1 MGKKHNLATGAL
13 IFAAGWAPAAATAQ
27 AAPDTAAVD
36 ADASAISFGG
46 NTSATSGPAT
56 GGDATGLA
64 GKGGDASTGGT
75 QADNG
80 NVHVIAP

>member
-1 MGKKHNLATGAL
+1 MVTTRCPGAL
-13 IFAAGWAPAAATAQ
+13 
-27 AAPDTAAVD
+27 
-36 ADASAISFGG
+36 
-46 NTSATSGPAT
+46 T
-56 GGDATGLA
+56 GRA